1 MHSQGVVHRDLKPEN
16 ILVTADGR
24 VKIMDFGIALDES
37 ARRLT
42 WSGMSSTIG
51 TPDYMAPEQVSG
63 RRGDV
68 RTDIY
73 ALGTILYEMLT
84 ANLPYSGPN
93 VYAVMRAKTSLDPQP
108 PTKFA
113 PDLDPHL
120 EEIVLH
126 AIERLPN
133 NRYRAATDMLKDLQD
148 PSRVKPTGRAHRL
161 HPQNLRA
168 QQLRRTAAIGL
179 FFVSL
184 VGVFVFLIWLANRFP
199 AAPTQHNAQTYRG
212 QVH

>member
-1 MHSQGVVHRDLKPEN
+1 
-16 ILVTADGR
+16 
-24 VKIMDFGIALDES
+24 
-37 ARRLT
+37 
-42 WSGMSSTIG
+42 
-51 TPDYMAPEQVSG
+51 
-63 RRGDV
+63 
-68 RTDIY
+68 
-73 ALGTILYEMLT
+73 
-84 ANLPYSGPN
+84 
-93 VYAVMRAKTSLDPQP
+93 MRAKTSLDPQP